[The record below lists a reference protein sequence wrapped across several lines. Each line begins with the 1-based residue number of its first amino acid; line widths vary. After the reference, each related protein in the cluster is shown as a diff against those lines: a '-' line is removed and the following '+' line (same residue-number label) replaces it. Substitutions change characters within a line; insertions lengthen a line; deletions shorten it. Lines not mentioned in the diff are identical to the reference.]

1 MSDGQP
7 PAKKKRL
14 NLIFKD
20 VLEASLEDCS
30 LSRSFLLGESKPG
43 LQLKVKEEKTQTS
56 TEPSTSF
63 CPNCVKLKRRILE
76 LEEELLRLRG
86 EQGGA
91 SGTLTSEQTQPD
103 QARPHPE
110 QGPIDDFQGSFQNR
124 I

>member
-1 MSDGQP
+1 M
-7 PAKKKRL
+7 
-14 NLIFKD
+14 
-20 VLEASLEDCS
+20 EDCS
-30 LSRSFLLGESKPG
+30 LSRSSLLGESKHG

-86 EQGGA
+86 EQGVVID
-91 SGTLTSEQTQPD
+91 TLTQPD
-103 QARPHPE
+103 PAPPHPE
-110 QGPIDDFQGSFQNR
+110 QGPIDDFQSNFQNR